1 MTKQVLQ
8 TDVCVVGCGPAG
20 ITVAHELVQSGNR
33 VAIVESGRMTP
44 DPFAQAQLK
53 GTAVGPVIKGF
64 RHYLSTSRVAGVFGS
79 ASRWGGYC
87 TPLTPIDFESRDWVP
102 QTGWPITAATLKPF
116 EDRAAN
122 ALGISAFESAVQP
135 LPESCDDSIGRLVS
149 HAYHYPPNLY
159 ALRDRLLALVDHPA
173 FRLKLGLTAMD
184 FAASSGQVQW
194 MRALGVDGEELYV
207 EAEVFILAAG
217 GIENAHILLLNS
229 GERKA
234 NLANNRSV
242 IGQYFQEHFHVL
254 AGRVRIPNARAWAD
268 YIRIAPNPSA
278 GHMTLRTVVINDEV
292 QRKEQLLNASIEI
305 SAKALSLH
313 DVETAI
319 DSGGPI
325 ECDIFVR
332 SEQAPNPQSRVILGD
347 SLDQLGRQRVD
358 LRWQTCAQDWDS
370 IVKSVDIVVSEMERK
385 WNAQS
390 KIMIDRAW
398 PWPWAPLPPSPVP
411 WHWHTWGNH
420 HMGTTRMSSG
430 DASGVVDSDCQ
441 VHGAS
446 NLFVAGSSIFPNSGF
461 ANPTFTI
468 VALSIRLAEHLISML
483 NSRK

>member
-1 MTKQVLQ
+1 
-8 TDVCVVGCGPAG
+8 VCVIGCGPAG
-20 ITVAHELVQSGNR
+20 ITVAHELVQSGIR
-33 VAIVESGRMTP
+33 VVIVESGQMGP

-53 GTAVGPVIKGF
+53 GTAIGPVIKGF
-64 RHYLSTSRVAGVFGS
+64 RYYLSTSRVAGVFGS

-87 TPLTPIDFESRDWVP
+87 TPLTPIDFERRDWVP
-102 QTGWPITAATLKPF
+102 QTGWPITATTLKPF

-122 ALGISAFESAVQP
+122 ALGISAFESAVQA
-135 LPESCDDSIGRLVS
+135 LPESCDNSIGRLVS

-173 FRLKLGLTAMD
+173 FRLKLGATAMD

-194 MRALGVDGEELYV
+194 MRAIGVDGAELYV
-207 EAEVFILAAG
+207 EAEIFILAAG

-234 NLANNRSV
+234 NLIANRSV

-254 AGRVRIPNARAWAD
+254 AGKVRIPDARLWAD
-268 YIRIAPNPSA
+268 YIRIAPSPSV
-278 GHMTLRTVVINDEV
+278 GHTILRTMVINDEV

-305 SAKALSLH
+305 SAKALGLD

-319 DSGGPI
+319 KSGGPI

-332 SEQAPNPQSRVILGD
+332 SEQAPNPDSRVILGD

-358 LRWQTCAQDWDS
+358 LRWQTVAQDWDS
-370 IVKSVDIVVSEMERK
+370 IVKSVNIVVSEMERK

-390 KIMIDRAW
+390 KIVIDRAW
-398 PWPWAPLPPSPVP
+398 PWPWAPLPPTSVP

-420 HMGTTRMSSG
+420 HMGTTRMSSE
-430 DASGVVDSDCQ
+430 DAFGVVDSNCR
-441 VHGAS
+441 VHGTS

-468 VALSIRLAEHLISML
+468 VALSIRLAEHL
-483 NSRK
+483 NSTLHSNK